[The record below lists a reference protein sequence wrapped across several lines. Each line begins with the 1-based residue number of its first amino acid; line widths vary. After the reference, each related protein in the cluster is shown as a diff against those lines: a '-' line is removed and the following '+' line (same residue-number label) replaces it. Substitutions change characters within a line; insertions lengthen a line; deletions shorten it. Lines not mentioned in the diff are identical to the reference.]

1 MVLIF
6 SLSTMTTLL
15 YIHLTSRKKIDDVEM
30 IELHLLK
37 IAIQKQIGSIL
48 ESYYV
53 AAASGNA
60 DDSDVNQLIENLK
73 KLEKNLD
80 LHLDLSNQDE
90 EHCDGSNSPVCDEI
104 YHGNLADLPWHVK
117 AWTLDD
123 NCSKPIGHLLTIISI
138 ENGFEEQTFR
148 SIKLQYPDVAIL
160 KANKAR
166 CLKITE
172 KVLFNIVSEANYVYI
187 LSGQKFMKNAKN
199 GPFWR
204 VFGNLK
210 LAVKKCYQT
219 GKF

>member
-15 YIHLTSRKKIDDVEM
+15 YIHLTSRKRIDDVEM
-30 IELHLLK
+30 IEVHLLK

-48 ESYYV
+48 ESYYA
-53 AAASGNA
+53 AAASGNDA
-60 DDSDVNQLIENLK
+60 DDSDVNQLVENLK

-104 YHGNLADLPWHVK
+104 YHGNLEDLPWHVK

-160 KANKAR
+160 KASKANKAR

-172 KVLFNIVSEANYVYI
+172 KVLFNIVNSRTT
-187 LSGQKFMKNAKN
+187 FT
-199 GPFWR
+199 F
-204 VFGNLK
+204 
-210 LAVKKCYQT
+210 
-219 GKF
+219 